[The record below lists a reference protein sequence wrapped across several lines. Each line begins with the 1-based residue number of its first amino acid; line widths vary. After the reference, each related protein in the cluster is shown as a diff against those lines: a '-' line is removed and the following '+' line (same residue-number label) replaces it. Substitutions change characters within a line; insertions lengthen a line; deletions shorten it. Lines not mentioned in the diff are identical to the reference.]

1 MTSNLLN
8 ELDCMARN
16 EVYCYQ
22 YIDDQINN
30 YLDRC
35 SAEDIRSTHG
45 EQYVEAAELEED
57 GGVCRGVYPQY
68 VFPGHKRDHL
78 FSDLRGGI
86 VADFENEMGGV
97 AENLWDDM
105 IRAARDE
112 LEETATFVCSNNLNN

>member
-35 SAEDIRSTHG
+35 SPEDIRATHG
-45 EQYVEAAELEED
+45 EQYVERYND
-57 GGVCRGVYPQY
+57 GDLTSPTLQ
-68 VFPGHKRDHL
+68 FPEHRRCDL
-78 FSDLRGGI
+78 FSELRAGI
-86 VADFENEMGGV
+86 VADFESEMGGV